1 MCLLTMCLFMGQVGW
16 VCGRHFGQ
24 GPQPEKP
31 LEEQGWWGR
40 GSQWVPCRLLVVS
53 GSRDKGRPHPRAES
67 KLRGLLGML
76 VIQLLSH
83 AQLLVTPW
91 VAARQAPLSFTV
103 TRSLLRLMS
112 IESVM
117 SSNHLILSS
126 PSPPAFSLSQHQ
138 GLFQRVSSSHQV
150 AKVLELQLQHQSF

>member
-1 MCLLTMCLFMGQVGW
+1 M
-16 VCGRHFGQ
+16 CGRHFGQ

-67 KLRGLLGML
+67 KLRGLLGIL

-83 AQLLVTPW
+83 AQLLVTLW

-103 TRSLLRLMS
+103 TWSLLKLMS
-112 IESVM
+112 MESVM
-117 SSNHLILSS
+117 SSNHLILCRPPLLL
-126 PSPPAFSLSQHQ
+126 PSVFPSIRVFSNESALPI
-138 GLFQRVSSSHQV
+138 R
-150 AKVLELQLQHQSF
+150 